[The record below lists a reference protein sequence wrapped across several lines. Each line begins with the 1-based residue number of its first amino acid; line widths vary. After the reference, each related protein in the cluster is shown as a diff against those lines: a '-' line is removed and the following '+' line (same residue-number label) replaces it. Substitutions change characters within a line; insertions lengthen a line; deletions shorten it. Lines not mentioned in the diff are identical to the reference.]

1 MAAIDDAG
9 AERPQ
14 LLRGRYEITKLL
26 DTGGTSEVHLGRDG
40 ELDRTVAI
48 KLIPAEPHDNPA
60 HAERLRRE
68 ARAAAAIDH
77 PNVVAVHDIGV
88 SETGSPP
95 TESVFVVMEYL
106 DGESLRNRIGRDGPL
121 AEETAVGIAGQ
132 VCLALNA
139 AHETGVIHRDVS
151 PGNIMLR
158 RDDTVKVL
166 DFGLARMAGSAF
178 RTTTGEVRGTPA
190 YIAPE
195 QVQGEPLDARTD
207 LYSLACCLYLM
218 VTGDP
223 PFPGTE
229 AVAMAYQHVRSA
241 PVPPRDINPDVSPEL
256 QAVILRSLAKN
267 PDERHRSATQMRS
280 DLLSA
285 VSAQTTNPD
294 GRMVDLADSA
304 GTKAMPPLAPAQPGA
319 GTPRTSTTDPDI
331 DQEDSGAVRRW
342 LGLALIIAAAA
353 VLLVVAGFA
362 VYEVM
367 MP

>member
-1 MAAIDDAG
+1 MAAIEDAG

-14 LLRGRYEITKLL
+14 LLRGRYEITRLL
-26 DTGGTSEVHLGRDG
+26 GMGGTSQVHLGRDR

-48 KLIPAEPHDNPA
+48 KLIPAEPHDNPE

-95 TESVFVVMEYL
+95 TESVFVVMEHL
-106 DGESLRNRIGRDGPL
+106 DGESLRSRIGRDGPL
-121 AEETAVGIAGQ
+121 TEETAIGIAGQ
-132 VCLALNA
+132 VCLALHA
-139 AHETGVIHRDVS
+139 AHENGVIHRDVS

-158 RDDTVKVL
+158 RDDAVKVL

-195 QVQGEPLDARTD
+195 QVQGEQLDARTD
-207 LYSLACCLYLM
+207 LYSLGCCLYLM

-241 PVPPRDINPDVSPEL
+241 PVPPREINPDVSPGL
-256 QAVILRSLAKN
+256 QAVILRALAKN

-280 DLLSA
+280 ELLS
-285 VSAQTTNPD
+285 VGSTKTTD
-294 GRMVDLADSA
+294 GDDRTVDFSGAT
-304 GTKAMPPLAPAQPGA
+304 GTKALPPQAPPQPDT

-331 DQEDSGAVRRW
+331 DQEDSGAVPRW
-342 LGLALIIAAAA
+342 LGLALIIAASA

-362 VYEVM
+362 VYSVLS
-367 MP
+367 

>member
-9 AERPQ
+9 PERPRV
-14 LLRGRYEITKLL
+14 LRGRYEITRLL
-26 DTGGTSEVHLGRDG
+26 GTGGMSEVHLGRDR

-48 KLIPAEPHDNPA
+48 KLIPAEPHDNPE
-60 HAERLRRE
+60 HGERLRRE

-88 SETGSPP
+88 SEAGSPP
-95 TESVFVVMEYL
+95 TESVFVVMEHL
-106 DGESLRNRIGRDGPL
+106 DGESLRSRVGRDGPL
-121 AEETAVGIAGQ
+121 ADDVAVTIAEQ
-132 VCLALNA
+132 VCRALNA
-139 AHETGVIHRDVS
+139 AHETGVIHRDIS

-158 RDDTVKVL
+158 GDDTVTVL

-195 QVQGEPLDARTD
+195 QVQGGQLDARTD
-207 LYSLACCLYLM
+207 LYALGCCLYLM

-229 AVAMAYQHVRSA
+229 AVAMAYQHVRST
-241 PVPPRDINPDVSPEL
+241 PVPPREINPDVSPEL
-256 QAVILRSLAKN
+256 QAVILRALAKD
-267 PDERHRSATQMRS
+267 PDERHRSATHLRS
-280 DLLSA
+280 ELLSA
-285 VSAQTTNPD
+285 VSAKTASPEDRTVNLSGSD
-294 GRMVDLADSA
+294 
-304 GTKAMPPLAPAQPGA
+304 GTKALPPQPPPQSDT
-319 GTPRTSTTDPDI
+319 GTPRTSTTDPDL

-342 LGLALIIAAAA
+342 LGLAMIIAAAA

-362 VYEVM
+362 AYTVVM
-367 MP
+367 R